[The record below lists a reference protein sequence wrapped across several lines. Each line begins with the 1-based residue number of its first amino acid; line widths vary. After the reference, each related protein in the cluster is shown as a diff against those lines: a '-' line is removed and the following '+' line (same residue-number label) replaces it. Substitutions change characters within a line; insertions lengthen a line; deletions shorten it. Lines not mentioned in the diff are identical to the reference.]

1 MSGLGARRWGW
12 MTDAAT
18 IDGAGREGAPFPF
31 RDLLVARTYEP
42 RADAAAT
49 LVARAI
55 AERMAGVA
63 VIRAEGESLDSQA
76 QHAALTVVGTPLRRA
91 PAAMPGG
98 DASLLARRL
107 GVPVVVV
114 PRRVA
119 LDLAGLRSLVCG
131 VRDERDAVCVNA
143 AGALADALD
152 LQLVLVHVMSDAPV
166 HVTPLVTMPAATAR
180 TAALA
185 VPARRAMVAEVAAR
199 AGRLEPGAACLRIAE
214 GPAGP
219 SLRRAGRE
227 ERAAL
232 VAVGASRRRPLA
244 ASILGSVARDVRRK
258 ADRPV
263 LVCPHEPAAALRLNT
278 PA

>member
-1 MSGLGARRWGW
+1 

-49 LVARAI
+49 LVARAL
-55 AERMAGVA
+55 AERMAGVV
-63 VIRAEGESLDSQA
+63 VIRAEGESLIQQA
-76 QHAALTVVGTPLRRA
+76 QHAALIVVGTPLRRT

-107 GVPVVVV
+107 RVPVVVV

-131 VRDERDAVCVNA
+131 VRDDRDFVCVKL

-152 LQLVLVHVMSDAPV
+152 LQLVLVHVMNDAPV
-166 HVTPLVTMPAATAR
+166 YAGPALVTMPAATAR
-180 TAALA
+180 TATRA
-185 VPARRAMVAEVAAR
+185 VPARRAMVADVAAR
-199 AGRLEPGAACLRIAE
+199 AGRLDPGAACLRIAE
-214 GPAGP
+214 GPVGP

-244 ASILGSVARDVRRK
+244 ASIFGSVAREVRRN

-263 LVCPHEPAAALRLNT
+263 LVCPHEPAAALRFDT